1 MFVLCELISFYLPAL
16 LEWGDCGL
24 QGKGRLHKSPGK
36 NVTFCIIYSVYG
48 KDIFDKVKTHATF
61 VYQQTLQFHACSSL
75 TDWLHF
81 HVRIDLEFS
90 TF

>member
-1 MFVLCELISFYLPAL
+1 MFVLCVLISFYLPAL

-36 NVTFCIIYSVYG
+36 CHLTVDLYSVYG
-48 KDIFDKVKTHATF
+48 KDIFDKVKTHVTF

-75 TDWLHF
+75 TD
-81 HVRIDLEFS
+81 
-90 TF
+90 

>member
-48 KDIFDKVKTHATF
+48 KDIFDKVKTNATF
-61 VYQQTLQFHACSSL
+61 VYQQTLQFHACSLL
-75 TDWLHF
+75 TD
-81 HVRIDLEFS
+81 
-90 TF
+90 